1 MLTKLTLSSILELTF
16 SPVFVTLLGELLH
29 MVVKGDLVVSVV
41 EVEDVVEVG
50 GGGGGG
56 KDGVGVEVEVGGGGG
71 GNDGVVGQG
80 QGVCLAECRS
90 ELYAGVRGVG
100 REPYC
105 CRGSLRLV
113 ETA

>member
-41 EVEDVVEVG
+41 EVEVVVEVG

-71 GNDGVVGQG
+71 GNDGVVGEG
-80 QGVCLAECRS
+80 QGVCLAKCRS
-90 ELYAGVRGVG
+90 ELYAGVRGVS

>member
-1 MLTKLTLSSILELTF
+1 
-16 SPVFVTLLGELLH
+16 

-41 EVEDVVEVG
+41 EVEDV
-50 GGGGGG
+50 
-56 KDGVGVEVEVGGGGG
+56 VEVGGGGG

-100 REPYC
+100 RGPYC

>member
-50 GGGGGG
+50 GGGGG
-56 KDGVGVEVEVGGGGG
+56 
-71 GNDGVVGQG
+71 NDGVVGQG
-80 QGVCLAECRS
+80 QGVCLAKCRS

-100 REPYC
+100 RGPYC

>member
-50 GGGGGG
+50 GGGGG
-56 KDGVGVEVEVGGGGG
+56 
-71 GNDGVVGQG
+71 NDGVVGQG

>member
-41 EVEDVVEVG
+41 EVEVV
-50 GGGGGG
+50 
-56 KDGVGVEVEVGGGGG
+56 VEVGGGGG

-100 REPYC
+100 RGPYC

>member
-50 GGGGGG
+50 GGGGG
-56 KDGVGVEVEVGGGGG
+56 
-71 GNDGVVGQG
+71 NDGVVGQG
-80 QGVCLAECRS
+80 QGVCLAKCRS

>member
-50 GGGGGG
+50 GGGGG
-56 KDGVGVEVEVGGGGG
+56 
-71 GNDGVVGQG
+71 NDGVVGQG

-105 CRGSLRLV
+105 CRGLLRLV

>member
-41 EVEDVVEVG
+41 EVE
-50 GGGGGG
+50 
-56 KDGVGVEVEVGGGGG
+56 VGGGGG

-100 REPYC
+100 RGPYC

>member
-1 MLTKLTLSSILELTF
+1 MLTTLTLSSILELTF

-50 GGGGGG
+50 GGGGG
-56 KDGVGVEVEVGGGGG
+56 
-71 GNDGVVGQG
+71 NDGVVGQG

-100 REPYC
+100 RGPYC

>member
-50 GGGGGG
+50 GGGGG
-56 KDGVGVEVEVGGGGG
+56 
-71 GNDGVVGQG
+71 NDGVVGQC

>member
-41 EVEDVVEVG
+41 EVEVV
-50 GGGGGG
+50 
-56 KDGVGVEVEVGGGGG
+56 VEVGGGGG

-80 QGVCLAECRS
+80 QGVCLAKCRS

>member
-50 GGGGGG
+50 GGGGG
-56 KDGVGVEVEVGGGGG
+56 
-71 GNDGVVGQG
+71 NDGVVGQG

-105 CRGSLRLV
+105 CWGSLRLV

>member
-1 MLTKLTLSSILELTF
+1 MLKKLTLSSILELTF

-50 GGGGGG
+50 GGGGG
-56 KDGVGVEVEVGGGGG
+56 
-71 GNDGVVGQG
+71 NDGVVGQG

-100 REPYC
+100 RGPYC

>member
-50 GGGGGG
+50 GGGGG
-56 KDGVGVEVEVGGGGG
+56 
-71 GNDGVVGQG
+71 NDGVVGQG

-100 REPYC
+100 RGPYC

>member
-41 EVEDVVEVG
+41 EVEVV
-50 GGGGGG
+50 
-56 KDGVGVEVEVGGGGG
+56 VEVGGGGG

>member
-1 MLTKLTLSSILELTF
+1 
-16 SPVFVTLLGELLH
+16 

-41 EVEDVVEVG
+41 EVEDV
-50 GGGGGG
+50 
-56 KDGVGVEVEVGGGGG
+56 VEVGGGGG